1 MAGKHGRGEKEPAQ
15 QDTQERVAT
24 GVQRLDFILKGGL
37 IRTAS
42 YVILGPPGTG
52 KTVLGNQ
59 ICFNHV
65 MRGGRALYVTLLSE
79 SHARMLSNIRSMSF
93 FDEEVIPGQLRY
105 LSGYDVLEREGL
117 EGLLAFVRDAA
128 RKHRA
133 TLLVVDG
140 LDAAGEFAPTTLAF
154 KKYLHE
160 QQAFTSLLGCTTLML
175 TPRGAAEAHA
185 ANTSVDGILE
195 LSLQNVGPRGVRE
208 LTVHKFRGSDCLLG
222 RHEVEISRDGV
233 VIHPRTEVQFA
244 DPHERAREDRIRM
257 AFGIKRLDE
266 ALHGGVLSGSA
277 TTLLGAP
284 GTGKTLLG
292 LKFLEEG
299 SRAGEPGVYFGFFET
314 PPRLVEKGEAVGIHL
329 ARAVKSKLLEIQ
341 WQPPLENNLDSL
353 AERLL
358 ERIRERDVGKQRLR
372 LFVDGISGF
381 RSATVYPD
389 RLGRFLSAL
398 THQLRILDVTT
409 VFSEETPLFRPDIE
423 MPNQE
428 LGGAVENVI
437 LLRNVELQS
446 ELHRLVS
453 IMKVRESAYD
463 SAIREFRISQK
474 GIEVDG
480 PFPAAEGILSG
491 QARSLAVPAPKRKKR
506 RIFGSRK

>member
-1 MAGKHGRGEKEPAQ
+1 MAGKKPKDEGKEPG
-15 QDTQERVAT
+15 TQERVRT

-65 MRGGRALYVTLLSE
+65 REGGRALYVTLLSE

-93 FDEEVIPGQLRY
+93 FDESVIPERLRY
-105 LSGYDVLEREGL
+105 LSGYDVLENQGL
-117 EGLLAFVRDAA
+117 AGLLAFVRDAA
-128 RKHRA
+128 RKHHA
-133 TLLVVDG
+133 SLLVIDG
-140 LDAAGEFAPTTLAF
+140 LDAASEFAESALSF

-175 TPRGAAEAHA
+175 TPRGPDENHA

-195 LSLQNVGPRGVRE
+195 LSLKNVGPRGVRE
-208 LTVHKFRGSDCLLG
+208 LIVHKFRGSDCLLG
-222 RHEVEISRDGV
+222 RHEVEISREGV

-244 DPHERAREDRIRM
+244 DPHERAREDRVRM
-257 AFGIKRLDE
+257 PFGIRRLDE
-266 ALHGGVLSGSA
+266 ALYGGVLSGSA

-284 GTGKTLLG
+284 GTGKTLMG

-299 SRAGEPGVYFGFFET
+299 TKEGEPGVYFGFFET

-329 ARAVKSKLLEIQ
+329 GKAVQSGLLEIQ

-358 ERIRERDVGKQRLR
+358 ERIRERDVGKRRLR

-389 RLGRFLSAL
+389 RMGRFLSAL

-409 VFSEETPLFRPDIE
+409 LFSEETPLFRSDIE

-463 SAIREFRISQK
+463 SAIREFWISAE

-480 PFPAAEGILSG
+480 PFESAEGILTG
-491 QARSLAVPAPKRKKR
+491 QARLLPAAKKRKKR
-506 RIFGSRK
+506 RLFGSRK